1 MIARPIAHGVAVLV
15 TLAATSALACS
26 SRGYTLTSYALSEGV
41 GSRSGNHRN
50 QGRSCLEHLKP
61 VARAAA
67 MRHHA
72 FAAESRA

>member
-15 TLAATSALACS
+15 NLAATSARACS
-26 SRGYTLTSYALSEGV
+26 SRGYTLASDSLSQGI

-50 QGRSCLEHLKP
+50 QGRLCLEHLKP

-72 FAAESRA
+72 FAAEGIA